1 MAKALP
7 ILGLDPD
14 NTIQANASLIIGV
27 RIAEL
32 IAWERFIDEP
42 ERTLELHQM
51 RIAAKRLRYTMETFA
66 PFYGEEF
73 AAAIDQIKKIQE
85 LLGSIHDADVLVPE
99 LAGHL
104 QELLQPP
111 KKKRQAMSV
120 RCADFDAA
128 AGLVQLCRHTRDS
141 REALYRKFISAWRK
155 LRGNGFFESLR
166 NLLQEEAA
174 RSASDSPGALSSP
187 DASRVPAGGDR
198 NGKSTA
204 ALPAESDS
212 ATTERAGRS
221 DTRPG
226 ADSGTGAG
234 EGGVE

>member
-7 ILGLDPD
+7 VLGLNPD
-14 NTIQANASLIIGV
+14 NTIQTNASLIIGV

-32 IAWERFIDEP
+32 IAWERFIDDP

-66 PFYGEEF
+66 PFYGEVF
-73 AAAIDQIKKIQE
+73 IAAIEQIKKIQE

-99 LAGHL
+99 LAEYL

-111 KKKRQAMSV
+111 KKKRKAKSV

-128 AGLVQLCRHTRDS
+128 AGLIQLCRHTRDT
-141 REALYRKFISAWRK
+141 REALYHKFISVWRK

-166 NLLQEEAA
+166 KLLQEEAVQS
-174 RSASDSPGALSSP
+174 RNDPPGAPDSP
-187 DASRVPAGGDR
+187 DATHVPAEGDH
-198 NGKSTA
+198 N
-204 ALPAESDS
+204 
-212 ATTERAGRS
+212 GRS
-221 DTRPG
+221 TSALSVELDAERP
-226 ADSGTGAG
+226 AG
-234 EGGVE
+234 NRSAGDGRPS